1 MLLFVCDMLN
11 NLFWTNGK
19 ESIDVITW
27 RLLNMSLWTRVN
39 NVEKQNKVEKLEP
52 CKNARQKVF
61 DAKHH
66 KICVY

>member
-1 MLLFVCDMLN
+1 
-11 NLFWTNGK
+11 
-19 ESIDVITW
+19 
-27 RLLNMSLWTRVN
+27 MSLWTRVN
-39 NVEKQNKVEKLEP
+39 NMEKQNKVEKLEP